1 MTSPIIPNLDPTKL
15 VFSDN
20 GNIAELTGPRRIFV
34 DRDRFKRAIKSG
46 DIGGGAILL
55 TPNTDTTVGQLKAIY
70 IGYDSHT
77 GFDWIAWRRGNEPLE
92 KFLKR
97 ADKLDAY
104 YDTIT
109 AFRNED
115 SENAEGW
122 APMSLTD
129 N

>member
-1 MTSPIIPNLDPTKL
+1 MTSTINPTKL

-34 DRDRFKRAIKSG
+34 DRDRFKRAIKSN

-55 TPNTDTTVGQLKAIY
+55 TPNTDTTVGQLEGIY
-70 IGYDSHT
+70 IGYNSHN
-77 GFDWIAWRRGNEPLE
+77 GMNYVAWRRGNEPLE
-92 KFLKR
+92 RFLKR

-104 YDTIT
+104 YDRVT
-109 AFRNED
+109 AFRSED
-115 SENAEGW
+115 SEDAEGW
-122 APMSLTD
+122 APKSLTD

>member
-1 MTSPIIPNLDPTKL
+1 MTSTINPTKL

-34 DRDRFKRAIKSG
+34 DRERFQRAILSG

-55 TPNTDTTVGQLKAIY
+55 TPNTDTTVGQLEGIY
-70 IGYDSHT
+70 IGYNSHN
-77 GFDWIAWRRGNEPLE
+77 GMNYVAWRRGNEPLE

-104 YDTIT
+104 YDRVT
-109 AFRNED
+109 AFRSED
-115 SENAEGW
+115 SEDAEGW
-122 APMSLTD
+122 APKSLTD